1 LELTQTDKFHFVELK
16 LNKNSVK
23 AVMSMVIFISAF
35 FVNELTLQ
43 SRQKNCTIFPVRGFN
58 MTDRNQ
64 IKIENEIE
72 SF

>member
-1 LELTQTDKFHFVELK
+1 
-16 LNKNSVK
+16 
-23 AVMSMVIFISAF
+23 MSMVIFISAF